1 MRRDKQSHESNYPLG
16 ELYVR
21 RAHLVRQQRAEIDDL
36 ATPAGHHVLARGLA
50 EEPARLEVD
59 VQDLSSEHS
68 ILLRAQCDPAQGAG
82 YRRPSPA

>member
-1 MRRDKQSHESNYPLG
+1 MSPNYPQV
-16 ELYVR
+16 EVYVR
-21 RAHLVRQQRAEIDDL
+21 RAHLVRQQRAEVDDL

-68 ILLRAQCDPAQGAG
+68 ILLRARCADPSCGIFVKAQRECVA
-82 YRRPSPA
+82 R